1 MVFPSLLRSVDPL
14 LACRAMKNPE
24 KLAASKKKPRV
35 PVYTYTGKIAWV
47 R

>member
-1 MVFPSLLRSVDPL
+1 LPSSELL
-14 LACRAMKNPE
+14 RAMKNPE

-35 PVYTYTGKIAWV
+35 PVYSIAGKIAWV